1 MIIYDRHTY
10 TVKLGTHVQE
20 IIDNYGARDSET

>member
-1 MIIYDRHTY
+1 MTDIHTY
-10 TVKLGTHVQE
+10 TVKLGIHVQE